1 MYHEE
6 LIATDGKVRRVIR
19 SSRTVGQL
27 VSARQYVRL
36 YVKQLPEMARVVLQP
51 KLELLLHQQFNLI
64 KKDRRYGGSANG
76 TIPFQRKTTNS

>member
-6 LIATDGKVRRVIR
+6 LIATYGKVCRVVR
-19 SSRTVGQL
+19 SSRTVGHL

-36 YVKQLPEMARVVLQP
+36 YVKQLPEMSRVILQP

-64 KKDRRYGGSANG
+64 KKARRYGGSANG
-76 TIPFQRKTTNS
+76 TIPFQHKATGS